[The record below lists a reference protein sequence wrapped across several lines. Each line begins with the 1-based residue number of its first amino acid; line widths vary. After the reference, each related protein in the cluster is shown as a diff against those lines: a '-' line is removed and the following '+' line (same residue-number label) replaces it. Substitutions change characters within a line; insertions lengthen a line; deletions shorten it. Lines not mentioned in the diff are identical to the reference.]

1 MSNHTPNQVEMNAT
15 EDNVIKDIMT
25 VFRLKRKNNA
35 IKRQNNQRQ
44 KNVI

>member
-15 EDNVIKDIMT
+15 EDSVIKDIMT

-35 IKRQNNQRQ
+35 IKDKIIRGKRT
-44 KNVI
+44 

>member
-1 MSNHTPNQVEMNAT
+1 MNAT

-35 IKRQNNQRQ
+35 IKDKIIRGKRTYLNQMM
-44 KNVI
+44 KTIMK